1 MEYERANY
9 EIIEELLNDY
19 DLSPRTRSFV
29 LSLKTYDEK
38 GQLSFKQISALNS
51 IKMSYSESPATN
63 SWTSK
68 WDQKKRELV
77 EICAKYYIA
86 NPPYYNDLAH
96 RILTDSDFIPTE
108 NQYNRLTNNKYS
120 VILLTEY
127 NTKSKFAAGD
137 TVFIRT
143 PAARKLE
150 LQQLQHRPMV
160 VLKLSAAP
168 IINVAK
174 GSKRH
179 MVLPFD
185 DDMPLLIEERYL
197 KKNR

>member
-63 SWTSK
+63 SWTNK